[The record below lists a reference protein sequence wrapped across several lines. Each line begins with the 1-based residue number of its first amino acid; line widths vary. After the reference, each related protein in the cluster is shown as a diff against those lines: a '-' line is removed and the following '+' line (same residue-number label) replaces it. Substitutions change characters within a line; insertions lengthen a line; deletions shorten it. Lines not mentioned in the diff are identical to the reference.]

1 MSVRI
6 GEVVHE
12 VEVLP
17 DEEPVLLP
25 EPQPDKPAPEKEPE
39 TA

>member
-1 MSVRI
+1 MRI
-6 GEVVHE
+6 GEVIHE

-25 EPQPDKPAPEKEPE
+25 EPQPEKPAPEKEPE